1 MIREITKINK
11 NVQIINKW
19 IISFDNKY
27 YGGFQLRSYPGDLE
41 SDFTEK
47 FLRLIAP
54 LISHKYF

>member
-11 NVQIINKW
+11 NVQIIDKQ
-19 IISFDNKY
+19 IIPTGKKY
-27 YGGFQLRSYPGDLE
+27 YGDFQLRSYSGDLE

>member
-1 MIREITKINK
+1 MIREITKITK
-11 NVQIINKW
+11 NVQIIDKQ
-19 IISFDNKY
+19 IIPTGKKY
-27 YGGFQLRSYPGDLE
+27 YGDFQLQSYPGDLE